1 MKKCSSTPNRKNVN
15 SDGNRCTLSD
25 LEELGISTN
34 EEHSYSSVKATKESI
49 TENQDSTNRC
59 KKKPCPICGKLLH
72 ARWLKK
78 HARLHQRKK
87 ENINENRSHFTV
99 VVDAENGIFCSSV
112 NLSGPSYPVHVMK
125 KTSGIQQTSFCDH
138 SACIDLKETSK
149 AGGNLSFECP
159 HVRSVAYAKNGQI
172 ITLKIDS
179 LTRMKEENFITSE
192 RFQEMKKLSE
202 GDNDGSPLL
211 VRIPSHP
218 FYSKRYIYIS
228 VFTGEKRYW
237 CKTGRTVVTFDTEEK
252 TFTCQCSNQSR
263 YCTHKALAKWFVWQ
277 EVPDLIS
284 STPNSEESRER
295 PPRHDRATSFLFEYL
310 TSTKKIPEKIPT
322 EVLKEFSQK
331 HLDTFTV
338 IPSEGSCHRCN
349 GGLASEIAKQRSRI
363 VLMNK
368 VIEGNGTFSFQ
379 MFNNSHVILY
389 LKTYLVL
396 SFYSSDVTVYHKIC
410 PRCHISYRYQEWTQG
425 IHNYN
430 NSLFIG
436 LDVCTFIRAGLLV

>member
-1 MKKCSSTPNRKNVN
+1 
-15 SDGNRCTLSD
+15 
-25 LEELGISTN
+25 
-34 EEHSYSSVKATKESI
+34 
-49 TENQDSTNRC
+49 
-59 KKKPCPICGKLLH
+59 
-72 ARWLKK
+72 
-78 HARLHQRKK
+78 
-87 ENINENRSHFTV
+87 
-99 VVDAENGIFCSSV
+99 
-112 NLSGPSYPVHVMK
+112 MK

-138 SACIDLKETSK
+138 SACIDLKETAK

-379 MFNNSHVILY
+379 MFNNINSHVILY